1 MMNPRFH
8 SLKRG
13 LSSAV
18 VACTLAL
25 SACDYDVPITTNPTR
40 RVDARLLANWTLV
53 SPLKSEHMRIRRFD
67 DSNYVI
73 AYQDGLYRAHHSDV
87 ADLPLVSVQVIEDQQ
102 RKFVYFAWQLSD
114 DGNRLT
120 IKTIRATVIPK
131 ETRDSGT
138 VAKLIETNRAN
149 AQLFEDSFA
158 YTRDPK

>member
-1 MMNPRFH
+1 MNPRFPA
-8 SLKRG
+8 LKRI

-25 SACDYDVPITTNPTR
+25 SACDYDVPITANPTR
-40 RVDARLLANWTLV
+40 RVDARLLGNWTLV
-53 SPLKSEHMRIRRFD
+53 SPLKSEHMKIRRFD

-73 AYQDGLYRAHHSDV
+73 AYQDGFYRAHHSDV
-87 ADLPLVSVQVIEDQQ
+87 ADLPLVSVQQIEDQ

-120 IKTIRATVIPK
+120 IKTIRASVVPK
-131 ETRDSGT
+131 ETRDSAT
-138 VAKLIETNRAN
+138 VTKLIETNRAN

-158 YTRDPK
+158 YTRDSK